1 MATLIVVAV
10 YVNQQQHNWTPAAKV
25 EWKFDGGDDDN
36 QDDDAMDVSLVPDT
50 VATSSAKVEP
60 VAVQQQEVATV
71 NYVAPAAI
79 SSSARFLEEF
89 QPSIQPLWTCSETQ
103 LNRHGTKVIFV
114 HVYKTA
120 GSTFR
125 LLFGNYAK
133 RCKFGITIVAHC
145 SDLASKY
152 MVNGTEWKNR
162 DGSRCR
168 HKGLTRKGRAIRQT
182 LTRRELDQ
190 NVDIAIGHLPLGL
203 HWGAKSSHKDAPAM
217 NAAEKVQY
225 ICFFRSPMEKYVSGV
240 IYANKQHKSYPA
252 TVDATV
258 KKIKAF
264 VTNEVKHGKYR
275 ESYAA
280 YLLTPWDKDKKPV
293 TAQDRTERI
302 LQNLVRYPTVIGI
315 VEQMDSS
322 LELILHVID
331 QGNEV
336 TSLFQLASNSGN
348 KGVVK
353 NKSHGVDTKEVVA
366 VLQEDAEFYAMLQQ
380 YLQYDA
386 TVYDFAV
393 ELHKRQHAWLVQ
405 EQTRRKMV

>member
-1 MATLIVVAV
+1 MAILIIAAV
-10 YVNQQQHNWTPAAKV
+10 YVNQQQQTWAPAAKV
-25 EWKFDGGDDDN
+25 EWKFDDGDDD
-36 QDDDAMDVSLVPDT
+36 QDDDANGVSFVSNKIASNDNLELVPIPEEAI
-50 VATSSAKVEP
+50 ATA
-60 VAVQQQEVATV
+60 
-71 NYVAPAAI
+71 NYVVAPAEI

-89 QPSIQPLWTCSETQ
+89 QPSIQPLWTCSNTH
-103 LNRHGTKVIFV
+103 LNRHGTTKVIFV

-125 LLFGNYAK
+125 MLFGNYAR

-145 SDLASKY
+145 SDLAAKY

-182 LTRRELDQ
+182 ITRKELDKD
-190 NVDIAIGHLPLGL
+190 VDIAIGHLPLGL
-203 HWGAKSSHKDAPAM
+203 SWGTSTTKAPSRELSTAD
-217 NAAEKVQY
+217 KIQY

-240 IYANKQHKSYPA
+240 IYANKQHKGYPA
-252 TVDATV
+252 TVEATV

-264 VTNEVKHGKYR
+264 VTSEIKHGKYR

-280 YLLTPWDKDKKPV
+280 YLLTPWDKDKKPP
-293 TAQDRTERI
+293 TAQDRTERV
-302 LQNLVRYPTVIGI
+302 LQNLVQYPTVIGI

-336 TSLFQLASNSGN
+336 TSLFQLASSSGSN

-366 VLQEDAEFYAMLQQ
+366 VLQEDPEFYAMLQE

-386 TVYDFAV
+386 TVYNFAV
-393 ELHKRQHAWLVQ
+393 ELHNRQHDWLVQ
-405 EQTRRKMV
+405 EKRRRKI